1 MQVNSIVAC
10 FIFICKQHRYENPI
24 GIEHYVKQSG
34 KRYDNWTILKIDTIK
49 TKNVYYK
56 DINIPNNVAV
66 WTGEPI
72 SPSAITLFDI
82 FII

>member
-1 MQVNSIVAC
+1 MEVNSIVAC
-10 FIFICKQHRYENPI
+10 FIFICKQHRYENTI
-24 GIEHYVKQSG
+24 GIEHYAKQSG
-34 KRYDNWTILKIDTIK
+34 KRYDNWTILKIDTTN

-72 SPSAITLFDI
+72 LPSAIIVLDNFNI
-82 FII
+82 